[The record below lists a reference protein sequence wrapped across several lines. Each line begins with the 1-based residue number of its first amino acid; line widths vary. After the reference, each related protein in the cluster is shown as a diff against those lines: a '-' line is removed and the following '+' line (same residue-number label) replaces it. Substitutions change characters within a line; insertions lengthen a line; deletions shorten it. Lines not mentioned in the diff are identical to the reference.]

1 MSEVL
6 EEHAESIRMIRD
18 SAGAVAP
25 RGGDSKRVRGL
36 RFVAP
41 GFDKRVFAQMGEFGW
56 IGLAVEE
63 AAGGAGL
70 GMSEA
75 IALTEELA
83 AGLAPEPLIPAML
96 SARLLAA
103 ADDQS
108 LLAPLLAGK
117 QVVLTAWQERAD
129 TLAAPGNADAPR
141 VFIPQAGGAD
151 VFLVPVRE
159 GAGLALYAVPAA
171 GADVVLEKTMDGG
184 YFGTLRANPAK
195 GQRIAADIS
204 AVLDDTLDEA
214 ALMTAGAMVGLMER
228 AFDMTLAYLKTRQQF
243 GRIIGTFQ
251 SLQHRAAD
259 LKIHLSLT
267 RAAVEAAAAALDGGA
282 AGDARKAAVSKAKA
296 RAGESGLMVLRQCIQ
311 LHGGIGYTDEYDVGL
326 YLRRGM
332 VIANQFGSAA
342 LHRRRFMALA
352 PEDAEWQERHR
363 ARTAHRDGRSHGTR
377 PWR

>member
-6 EEHAESIRMIRD
+6 EERAESIRMIRD

-25 RGGDSKRVRGL
+25 RGGDSKRVRAL

-41 GFDKRVFAQMGEFGW
+41 GFDKSIFGQMGEFGW
-56 IGLAVEE
+56 IGLAVAE

-83 AGLAPEPLIPAML
+83 SGLAPEPLIAAML

-103 ADDQS
+103 SDDQS
-108 LLAPLLAGK
+108 LLAPLLAG
-117 QVVLTAWQERAD
+117 QQMVLTAWQERAD

-171 GADVVLEKTMDGG
+171 GADLSLEKTMDGG
-184 YFGTLRANPAK
+184 YFGTLRTDPVK
-195 GQRIAADIS
+195 GKRIASDVG
-204 AVLDDTLDEA
+204 AVLDAALDEA

-259 LKIHLSLT
+259 LKIHLALT
-267 RAAVEAAAAALDGGA
+267 RAAVEAAAAALDAGA
-282 AGDARKAAVSKAKA
+282 EGDARKDSTQ
-296 RAGESGLMVLRQCIQ
+296 SG
-311 LHGGIGYTDEYDVGL
+311 
-326 YLRRGM
+326 
-332 VIANQFGSAA
+332 
-342 LHRRRFMALA
+342 
-352 PEDAEWQERHR
+352 
-363 ARTAHRDGRSHGTR
+363 
-377 PWR
+377 

>member
-6 EEHAESIRMIRD
+6 EERAESIRMIRD

-25 RGGDSKRVRGL
+25 RGGDSKRVRAL
-36 RFVAP
+36 RFAAP
-41 GFDKRVFAQMGEFGW
+41 GYDKNVFGQMGEFGW
-56 IGLAVEE
+56 IGLAVAE
-63 AAGGAGL
+63 AADGAGL

-83 AGLAPEPLIPAML
+83 SGLAPEPLIAAML

-103 ADDQS
+103 SDDQS
-108 LLAPLLAGK
+108 LLAPLLAG
-117 QVVLTAWQERAD
+117 QQMVLTAWQERAD

-171 GADVVLEKTMDGG
+171 GADLSLEKTMDGG
-184 YFGTLRANPAK
+184 YFGTLRTDPVK
-195 GQRIAADIS
+195 GKRIASDVG
-204 AVLDDTLDEA
+204 AVLDAALDEA

-259 LKIHLSLT
+259 LKIHLALT
-267 RAAVEAAAAALDGGA
+267 RAAVEAAAAALDAGA
-282 AGDARKAAVSKAKA
+282 EGDARKAAVSKAKA

-352 PEDAEWQERHR
+352 PEDAE
-363 ARTAHRDGRSHGTR
+363 
-377 PWR
+377 